1 MLVVMADRCVL
12 WRRCNPVEYV
22 DLHVGLQELLD
33 WREKYKNQAR
43 ELKETLNKLK
53 VTTEQYNEANDGLV
67 A

>member
-1 MLVVMADRCVL
+1 M
-12 WRRCNPVEYV
+12 W
-22 DLHVGLQELLD
+22 LQELLD

-67 A
+67 VWMSIAYIVLHSSVKQPV